1 MVGWLPRRAASRRL
15 VKPQAEERGRFRS
28 KRLIGTTLWPP
39 RQRVLC
45 LSTLRSRFAVLGVA
59 GRCGRCS
66 RPGAGRFVPNTS
78 SANGGSLR
86 WSRARRSAPA
96 TRCWR
101 RRSWRSGKV
110 SRRAPPASRAR
121 RCPIGPARRGNC
133 ATAATGAGVPA
144 CVGGASTNRPRPS
157 SPAAFRGRSGCRGAA
172 ADTPPPASAQSPR
185 RGVGRGQG
193 TRSSREV
200 KPPSQSEPAPLPT
213 VGPRRNT
220 TVRRNPQCNSEPQA
234 STRGPSGQGR
244 WIHPT
249 FAPGAPSILLPKRF
263 KKS

>member
-1 MVGWLPRRAASRRL
+1 M
-15 VKPQAEERGRFRS
+15 
-28 KRLIGTTLWPP
+28 
-39 RQRVLC
+39 
-45 LSTLRSRFAVLGVA
+45 STLRSRFVVLGVL

-121 RCPIGPARRGNC
+121 SCPIGPARRGNS

-200 KPPSQSEPAPLPT
+200 KLPSHREPTPLA
-213 VGPRRNT
+213 
-220 TVRRNPQCNSEPQA
+220 TVRRNPQRDCPP
-234 STRGPSGQGR
+234 RGS
-244 WIHPT
+244 
-249 FAPGAPSILLPKRF
+249 FLLPWGWTACGERHWAACFGVSSFLPALFSATSRSLSRCVIRSRPFYLVHLGHYHLAATASISPLLKPD
-263 KKS
+263 KPASMTIVL